1 MTKSQ
6 FIAEKKRAESVT
18 FVEER
23 LHGRGCFNYLGYP
36 KVAHSGYGDV
46 YLLVVSLA

>member
-1 MTKSQ
+1 VTESL
-6 FIAEKKRAESVT
+6 FIAQKKRAESVT
-18 FVEER
+18 SVEEM
-23 LHGRGCFNYLGYP
+23 LHGQGCFNCLGYP